1 MINKLNSCS
10 LWTHSHWAKTIIFH
24 LDRNMINRFHFIRGI
39 LTEISCEFV
48 SARIVKSTQLIIRVK
63 KESSYLS
70 RLDFE
75 FSYVH
80 GQQLQR
86 ERKLQVASW
95 ISSRIGRRAFDQ
107 RVMYAHRQ
115 CASSDSTN
123 QNALFVEWFERME
136 RAIFSRCTGEVF
148 ALFQACVG
156 NFDTIPQSKVV
167 GTPYL
172 DSSYVYFKYFA
183 FLSVCRLQN
192 SPYFCVFKYVSS
204 LKFIRLLRVV
214 FSSQQLRE

>member
-80 GQQLQR
+80 GQQLQEKESSKWLPESR
-86 ERKLQVASW
+86 LESGAELLISELCMRK
-95 ISSRIGRRAFDQ
+95 
-107 RVMYAHRQ
+107 

>member
-1 MINKLNSCS
+1 MRTGS
-10 LWTHSHWAKTIIFH
+10 LRHV
-24 LDRNMINRFHFIRGI
+24 IRPI
-39 LTEISCEFV
+39 RMRYLWSDL
-48 SARIVKSTQLIIRVK
+48 SAW
-63 KESSYLS
+63 KEP
-70 RLDFE
+70 
-75 FSYVH
+75 FSVGVY
-80 GQQLQR
+80 
-86 ERKLQVASW
+86 
-95 ISSRIGRRAFDQ
+95 
-107 RVMYAHRQ
+107 
-115 CASSDSTN
+115 
-123 QNALFVEWFERME
+123 
-136 RAIFSRCTGEVF
+136 GEVF
-148 ALFQACVG
+148 PLFQACVG

>member
-1 MINKLNSCS
+1 
-10 LWTHSHWAKTIIFH
+10 
-24 LDRNMINRFHFIRGI
+24 MINRFHFIRGI

-48 SARIVKSTQLIIRVK
+48 SARTVKSTQLIIRVK

-80 GQQLQR
+80 GQQLQEKESSKWLPECR
-86 ERKLQVASW
+86 LESDAEPL
-95 ISSRIGRRAFDQ
+95 ISDLCMRTGSVRHVIRPIRM
-107 RVMYAHRQ
+107 RYLW
-115 CASSDSTN
+115 SDLS
-123 QNALFVEWFERME
+123 AWKEP
-136 RAIFSRCTGEVF
+136 FSVGVYGEVF

>member
-80 GQQLQR
+80 GQQLQEKESSKWLPESR
-86 ERKLQVASW
+86 LESGAELLISELCMRTGSVRQVIRPIRMRYLWSDLSAWKEPFSVGVLVKFSLCSKLV
-95 ISSRIGRRAFDQ
+95 
-107 RVMYAHRQ
+107 
-115 CASSDSTN
+115 
-123 QNALFVEWFERME
+123 
-136 RAIFSRCTGEVF
+136 
-148 ALFQACVG
+148 
-156 NFDTIPQSKVV
+156 
-167 GTPYL
+167 
-172 DSSYVYFKYFA
+172 
-183 FLSVCRLQN
+183 
-192 SPYFCVFKYVSS
+192 
-204 LKFIRLLRVV
+204 
-214 FSSQQLRE
+214 